1 MGIEQKHPAQPNEN
15 DQPYWGI
22 FDAVSDGLII
32 QDLETQRV
40 VEANSA
46 AAAMHGY
53 SRQEF
58 IGLPA
63 TQYVRPDSLR
73 LLTESLQ
80 VVQSGGTF
88 ESPAIHVRRDGSPF
102 YVEVR
107 RTAFTYRAK
116 PCVLS
121 IVRDVSK
128 QVRAEQLLAQQ
139 TEVRRREQST
149 LLD

>member
-1 MGIEQKHPAQPNEN
+1 MSIEQKHPAQPNEN

-40 VEANSA
+40 VEANTA

-53 SRQEF
+53 SRAEF

-63 TQYVRPDSLR
+63 TRYMRSESLR
-73 LLTESLQ
+73 LFTESLQ
-80 VVQSGGTF
+80 VIQSGGMF
-88 ESPAIHVRRDGSPF
+88 ESPATHVRRDGSTF

-107 RTAFTYRAK
+107 RTAFTYGSQ
-116 PCVLS
+116 PCILS
-121 IVRDVSK
+121 IVHDVS
-128 QVRAEQLLAQQ
+128 
-139 TEVRRREQST
+139 
-149 LLD
+149 